1 LLHSKHFYPR
11 LPDSNPQWPKWT
23 AEGDKQMTLDISRR
37 RALTVGTTLT
47 AAALAGAISR
57 PLRAE
62 TWPSKPIRFL
72 VGFPPG
78 GFADNYARAMSE
90 HFAAR
95 LGQPVVV
102 ENRAGVVGQ
111 VALTALT
118 QAAPDGYTICLV
130 PPSTYWQSRVLFK
143 KLPFDPDRDI
153 AVVTFLSGGPAIQ
166 AVAESHP
173 ARNMREFIEWSRTRR
188 ASWGTFG
195 PGSSAHLYAETL
207 NRSEGASMTPIHYKG
222 EAAVWVDV
230 VGGVINVGSTTFS
243 SFAALYERGGLR
255 PISVSGPR
263 RCPRLPDVP
272 TLVEQGFTEPLLGLE
287 AWSSIVAPANTP
299 EPLLARLA
307 ELSVEWAG
315 TPSGKRF
322 LDQYGIPRS
331 PTTREETRQYASSD
345 APIWIETVRS
355 LGLPPM

>member
-1 LLHSKHFYPR
+1 MSI
-11 LPDSNPQWPKWT
+11 DT
-23 AEGDKQMTLDISRR
+23 SRR
-37 RALTVGTTLT
+37 RILAAGGVVAATTLAGT
-47 AAALAGAISR
+47 AAG
-57 PLRAE
+57 PLRAQA
-62 TWPSKPIRFL
+62 WPSKPIRFL

-78 GFADNYARAMSE
+78 GFADNYARSMSE

-102 ENRAGVVGQ
+102 ENRPGIVGQ
-111 VALTALT
+111 IALTALT
-118 QAAPDGYTICLV
+118 QAEPDGYTICLV

-173 ARNMREFIEWSRTRR
+173 ARNMREFIDWSKKKP

-207 NRSEGASMTPIHYKG
+207 NRIGNTSMTPVHYKG

-230 VGGVINVGSTTFS
+230 VGGVIQVGSTTFS

-263 RCPRLPDVP
+263 RCPRLHDVP
-272 TLVEQGFTEPLLGLE
+272 TLVEQGFNEPLLGLE

-299 EPLLARLA
+299 EPLLARFA
-307 ELSVEWAG
+307 DLSVEWAG
-315 TPSGKRF
+315 TAAGKRF
-322 LDQYGIPRS
+322 LEQYGIPRS
-331 PTTREETRQYASSD
+331 PTTRAETKEYARTD

-355 LGLPPM
+355 LNLPQM